1 MKPLICLLSLGVAL
15 VAPATLSAKI
25 VRQVER
31 TFSVQAGGELLAQT
45 QGGDLRVSTA
55 DVSEVRVTARQTF
68 RARTEAEA
76 DEIAADLKL
85 TLEQQGNKVVAEA
98 RYEKKGG
105 WFASTPVAVDF
116 TIVVPR
122 EFHLDL
128 KTSGGDIAVGS
139 VKGTV
144 KARTSGGDLE
154 FARID
159 GNLDGQTSGGD
170 ISLEE
175 GTADAKLHTSGGDIA
190 VKRAGGRTVVSTS
203 GGDIKLEAVALLV
216 SATTSGGDVEAHLTQ
231 PIAQDTVL
239 STSGGDVVVSV
250 PKTSGFKLDAG
261 TSGGDVDATG
271 LTITIE
277 KGGVGKSRLAGPVN
291 GGGPTLK
298 LRSSGGDITIRTE

>member
-1 MKPLICLLSLGVAL
+1 MKSLICLLSLGAVLA
-15 VAPATLSAKI
+15 APAALSAKI

-31 TFSVQAGGELLAQT
+31 TFPVQAGGELLAQT
-45 QGGDLRVSTA
+45 QGGDIRVSTA

-76 DEIAADLKL
+76 DEIAADLTL

-105 WFASTPVAVDF
+105 WFVSTPVAVDF
-116 TIVVPR
+116 TVVVPR

-159 GNLDGQTSGGD
+159 GDLDGQTSGGD